1 MVKLEDSDQ
10 HQELAGASALYI
22 VVQQKLPGSLLIAYQ
37 EWLHRRPRKDGL
49 SVFSKWLQKE
59 VVYRMNGKEVK
70 EGTKKKTE
78 DSIDSKNRKREKG
91 AVHNVTREPTPKCV
105 VCHGPYQVTS
115 CKNWGETSI
124 ANRWEIAK
132 KNELCYRCLRSGHQG
147 KNCPGNNHC
156 GINDCKGTHHFHLQ
170 LERQS
175 NPPERVDAAV
185 ETWSAFGDSEFAGD
199 VVLQTVPVW
208 LIGWEGQNI
217 RVNAFLDDGSDSAY
231 VRDDIV
237 TALGLKTDEQT
248 LRLTTLTESCVSL
261 KSKKVSLTIKSLNG
275 ETQSTVE
282 AWTLNE
288 MCQGLSI
295 GINTRSNGNT
305 LRIVHFLKP
314 LEGKRLTFWSDQ
326 TILNSR

>member
-1 MVKLEDSDQ
+1 MEIFSDRLTDVVVKLEDSDQ

-22 VVQQKLPGSLLIAYQ
+22 AVQQKLPGSLLIAYQ
-37 EWLHRRPRKDGL
+37 EWLHRKPRKDGL

-70 EGTKKKTE
+70 ERTKKKTE
-78 DSIDSKNRKREKG
+78 DSIDSKKHKREKG

-170 LERQS
+170 LEHQS

-185 ETWSAFGDSEFAGD
+185 ETRSAFGDSEFAGD
-199 VVLQTVPVW
+199 VVLRTVPVW
-208 LIGWEGQNI
+208 LIG
-217 RVNAFLDDGSDSAY
+217 
-231 VRDDIV
+231 
-237 TALGLKTDEQT
+237 
-248 LRLTTLTESCVSL
+248 
-261 KSKKVSLTIKSLNG
+261 
-275 ETQSTVE
+275 
-282 AWTLNE
+282 
-288 MCQGLSI
+288 
-295 GINTRSNGNT
+295 
-305 LRIVHFLKP
+305 
-314 LEGKRLTFWSDQ
+314 
-326 TILNSR
+326 